1 MKPTKDELFQLRNIN
16 GIQKQILEFI
26 MANKFKDNKEFLVQ
40 LNTSQA
46 AVSLGIGI
54 NIFRVSLSRIE
65 GKKLIRRLGGL
76 SGRYGYTMFKIPHTI
91 VKLFDTTIT
100 KIILENQKELP
111 IYNSNNKLTIITT
124 KEKEENKTPEPA
136 IVDKHEKVEDIQ
148 NDSWSSINTSALDE
162 HGISKGFVHNIKKLN
177 TVSAEIAQESIN
189 HFGYRLDQGDI
200 PAKWKNPLS
209 VLFGTLKKGG
219 AWVEGGYRSPQEI
232 AEEKRIEMKREELN
246 RKKLRHLEELEIAF
260 EEWSMELSYDEKKA
274 MIGDE
279 TYNATLKLTGAAEA
293 QQWLES
299 ELRSK
304 FEMEVYKK

>member
-1 MKPTKDELFQLRNIN
+1 MCVYRLSKPFDFKETGEINLSLISDDVRYSQGSVKTTVQRLCRDEILIKVDEKKGRNGWVKYKISHTLLP
-16 GIQKQILEFI
+16 QI
-26 MANKFKDNKEFLVQ
+26 KVFLKGTQ
-40 LNTSQA
+40 
-46 AVSLGIGI
+46 VSS
-54 NIFRVSLSRIE
+54 N
-65 GKKLIRRLGGL
+65 
-76 SGRYGYTMFKIPHTI
+76 P
-91 VKLFDTTIT
+91 
-100 KIILENQKELP
+100 P
-111 IYNSNNKLTIITT
+111 IYNSNNKLTTITT
-124 KEKEENKTPEPA
+124 KEKEENKTLEPV
-136 IVDKHEKVEDIQ
+136 IVDEHEKVEDIQ
-148 NDSWSSINTSALDE
+148 NDSWSNINTSALDE
-162 HGISKGFVHNIKKLN
+162 NGISKGFVHNIKKLN

-274 MIGDE
+274 MIGDD

-304 FEMEVYKK
+304 FEMEIYKK